1 MEAID
6 FYPFEYGSYKTHY
19 FGDSQL
25 STLNT
30 WFINNLQLN
39 SLNVL
44 SDGDLIVQIG
54 IAKGEYLIYSNDS
67 SIYFKSFI
75 ARINKET
82 GQIIWAYAY
91 FFNEFENQ
99 QIPYSLKVIN
109 DTIWTIGYFENSGS
123 YPVGTAKVEIWYNNS
138 RYFSNYNKIN
148 CLLK

>member
-1 MEAID
+1 M
-6 FYPFEYGSYKTHY
+6 
-19 FGDSQL
+19 
-25 STLNT
+25 
-30 WFINNLQLN
+30 
-39 SLNVL
+39 L

-123 YPVGTAKVEIWYNNS
+123 YPVGITGVVLKYNAEGDLEYSVIIASGKLSSLLDCISALFFANNS
-138 RYFSNYNKIN
+138 FVT
-148 CLLK
+148 L